1 METEYAVSALHCS
14 ALAHETRLS
23 LFRRLVRA
31 GMAGLTPG
39 ELGAEFSLPPATL
52 SFHLKELTRAGLLQA
67 RHEGRHIHYAP
78 HVAAMNTLLGFLTE
92 NCCAGE
98 ACGLV
103 TPCCPPV
110 VTPD

>member
-1 METEYAVSALHCS
+1 METNMAVTALA

-31 GMAGLTPG
+31 GPAGLTPG
-39 ELGAEFSLPPATL
+39 VLGAEFVLPPATL

-78 HVAAMNTLLGFLTE
+78 HVAAMNALLGFLVE
-92 NCCAGE
+92 NCCGGE
-98 ACGLV
+98 ECGLV
-103 TPCCPPV
+103 APCCPPADV
-110 VTPD
+110 AAE

>member
-1 METEYAVSALHCS
+1 MEITAAVGALS

-23 LFRRLVRA
+23 LFRRIVRA

>member
-1 METEYAVSALHCS
+1 MEISDAVSALT
-14 ALAHETRLS
+14 ALGHETRLT
-23 LFRRLVRA
+23 LFRRIVRA

-92 NCCAGE
+92 NCCAGD
-98 ACGLV
+98 ACGLA
-103 TPCCPPV
+103 TPRCPPV